1 VVVYSSRDLAAAGIE
16 AAARERDTIQANLLD
31 LDNSFGKRLLA
42 GAALTGE
49 SRQRWDTAA
58 AALAA
63 LWETFTAY
71 SAVIDKAA
79 ELLASSRRPSPA
91 RLIEISSLLNTASS
105 VRLTQAVQPLARRD
119 LTGSGV
125 VTVTMATAVQEMK
138 RAFATITDVV
148 SAAETVWNE
157 AADQLQQ
164 AAAAL
169 AGARR
174 QADGISDEALG
185 QALDQAETDLAR
197 LRDQLNSDPLALWRH
212 GQVDVSQLN
221 RLREQTAAA
230 VAAAS
235 RLAALRD
242 DADRRIATVTATV
255 TTARAAYQDALSA
268 RELVRTKIAAAV
280 PAPPPVADL
289 ARRLDGLDAI
299 RTAGRWARLAAE
311 LDAVQQQAAAA
322 AKSCHDAQ
330 REALALLERRNELRG
345 LLEAYRA
352 RAASLGAAE
361 DAGLDVLE
369 RQAREL
375 LWSAPCDLAAGAD
388 AVTSYQQAVLT
399 ISRQAQRP

>member
-1 VVVYSSRDLAAAGIE
+1 
-16 AAARERDTIQANLLD
+16 
-31 LDNSFGKRLLA
+31 
-42 GAALTGE
+42 
-49 SRQRWDTAA
+49 
-58 AALAA
+58 
-63 LWETFTAY
+63 
-71 SAVIDKAA
+71 
-79 ELLASSRRPSPA
+79 
-91 RLIEISSLLNTASS
+91 
-105 VRLTQAVQPLARRD
+105 
-119 LTGSGV
+119 
-125 VTVTMATAVQEMK
+125 MATAVQEMK

-235 RLAALRD
+235 RLAELRD

-322 AKSCHDAQ
+322 SKSCHDAQ